1 MEIRGQPGVDL
12 ILPHLG
18 AVRRGAG
25 ELGTRGRGRN
35 GSPGTGTGT
44 YPSATRGKHP
54 PVHGRVHL
62 GVPVPVLVRL
72 SAHDV
77 GAQAVLTSKV

>member
-12 ILPHLG
+12 LLPHLG
-18 AVRRGAG
+18 AVSRGAG

-35 GSPGTGTGT
+35 GSPGNPGT

-77 GAQAVLTSKV
+77 RAQLVLKSKV